1 MKTNSPVA
9 VSWTQATLL
18 YLPKSTARMVFV
30 DAFVAFAVFAA
41 AFVRIVFIMASL
53 PWGLWGLF
61 AW

>member
-1 MKTNSPVA
+1 
-9 VSWTQATLL
+9 
-18 YLPKSTARMVFV
+18 MVFV